1 MNNIYYENGYR
12 AGHEEGYDIGWEDGY
27 KAGKEINRTTGFW
40 KWTKDGN
47 RICSECGMLEPD
59 SLPGA
64 CAIYPSEKR
73 YCFFCGARLIYP
85 REQ

>member
-1 MNNIYYENGYR
+1 MDEHTFGELAYKNGYSK
-12 AGHEEGYDIGWEDGY
+12 GYEEGIKE
-27 KAGKEINRTTGFW
+27 AGGKLGFW

-64 CAIYPSEKR
+64 
-73 YCFFCGARLIYP
+73 
-85 REQ
+85 

>member
-1 MNNIYYENGYR
+1 MMDEYTISELSYKNGYEKGF
-12 AGHEEGYDIGWEDGY
+12 ADGVASTER
-27 KAGKEINRTTGFW
+27 KFGFW

-64 CAIYPSEKR
+64 CAIYKPEKR
-73 YCFFCGARLIYP
+73 FCFFCGTRLIYP
-85 REQ
+85 EEQ